1 MAKEVA
7 ISKRITISKAQQ
19 NMILAVAATGL
30 VVGVS
35 LAFLI
40 HSFQAIEF
48 NARVIMGKDEAI
60 VAYSNTIKDVG
71 ICKKPKGEVYTLEEL
86 KRCNPDLIKADDV
99 PGTLRYNIINN
110 LAYDD
115 ALAAVAGNTNSRC
128 VDNKTGKPY
137 TLKFLSE
144 NYDAVKDSEDEEKI
158 SSAVG
163 LIKQCSALRLI
174 PDALPSRGN
183 DEALLSSLNKIFQIS
198 DWPPESLSPTGSSS
212 ENGMDGLNSI
222 MVNLSMQTDAE
233 VVYRVLDN
241 VEHSIREFNIERATI
256 ESGYDSEGK
265 PTLDLRANAAAYW
278 IDPVELNE
286 KTKTIPV
293 DKNTKKGSK
302 K

>member
-7 ISKRITISKAQQ
+7 IGKRATISKAQQ
-19 NMILAVAATGL
+19 NMILAVAGTGL
-30 VVGVS
+30 IVGIS
-35 LAFLI
+35 LAVILHFVQEI
-40 HSFQAIEF
+40 GF

-60 VAYSNTIKDVG
+60 VAYSNTIKNVG
-71 ICKKPKGEVYTLEEL
+71 ICKKPKGEVYTLDEL
-86 KRCNPDLIKADDV
+86 KKCSPDLVKADDV

-110 LAYDD
+110 LAYDTS
-115 ALAAVAGNTNSRC
+115 LAAVTSNDSSRC
-128 VDNKTGKPY
+128 INEKGEPY
-137 TLKFLSE
+137 TLSFLSE
-144 NYDAVKDSEDEEKI
+144 NYNSVKDSEDEDKI
-158 SSAVG
+158 SAAVG

-256 ESGYDSEGK
+256 ESGFDSEGK
-265 PTLDLRANAAAYW
+265 PTLDLRAQAAAYW
-278 IDPVELNE
+278 IDPVELKE
-286 KTKTIPV
+286 KTQTITV
-293 DKNTKKGSK
+293 DGKDTKKGAK
-302 K
+302 

>member
-7 ISKRITISKAQQ
+7 IGKRATISKAQQ

-30 VVGVS
+30 IVGIS
-35 LAFLI
+35 LAVVLHFI
-40 HSFQAIEF
+40 QRISF
-48 NARVIMGKDEAI
+48 NATVIMGEDKAI
-60 VAYSNTIKDVG
+60 VAYSNTIKNVG
-71 ICKKPKGEVYTLEEL
+71 ICKKPKGEVYSLEEL
-86 KRCNPDLIKADDV
+86 KKCSPDLIKADDV
-99 PGTLRYNIINN
+99 PGTLRANIINV

-115 ALAAVAGNTNSRC
+115 ALAAVSDNNKSRC
-128 VDNKTGKPY
+128 IDETGKPY
-137 TLKFLSE
+137 TLKFLSD
-144 NYDAVKDSEDEEKI
+144 NYDSVKDSEDEEKI
-158 SSAVG
+158 SAAVG

-183 DEALLSSLNKIFQIS
+183 DEALLSSLNKIFQLS
-198 DWPPESLSPTGSSS
+198 GWPPESLSPTGTSS
-212 ENGMDGLNSI
+212 ENEMDGLNSI

-265 PTLDLRANAAAYW
+265 PTLDLRAQAAAYW
-278 IDPVELNE
+278 IDPVELKE
-286 KTKTIPV
+286 TTKTITV
-293 DKNTKKGSK
+293 DKDTKKGK

>member
-7 ISKRITISKAQQ
+7 ISKRVTISKAQQ
-19 NMILAVAATGL
+19 NMILAVAGTGL
-30 VVGVS
+30 IVGISV
-35 LAFLI
+35 AFVLHFIQLI
-40 HSFQAIEF
+40 GF
-48 NARVIMGKDEAI
+48 NARVISEKDKAI
-60 VAYSNTIKDVG
+60 VSYSDTIKNVG
-71 ICKKPKGEVYTLEEL
+71 ICKAPKGKVYTLDEL
-86 KRCNPDLIKADDV
+86 KKCSPDLIKADDV

-115 ALAAVAGNTNSRC
+115 ALAAVASNDNSRC
-128 VDNKTGKPY
+128 IDSKGKPY
-137 TLKFLSE
+137 TLKFLSD
-144 NYDAVKDSEDEEKI
+144 NYDAVKDSEDEDKI
-158 SSAVG
+158 SAAVG

-183 DEALLSSLNKIFQIS
+183 EEALLSSLNKIFQIS

-222 MVNLSMQTDAE
+222 MVNLSMKTDAE

-256 ESGYDSEGK
+256 ESGFNSEGD
-265 PTLDLRANAAAYW
+265 PTLDLRAQAAAYW
-278 IDPVELNE
+278 IEPVELKE
-286 KTKTIPV
+286 KTKTITV
-293 DKNTKKGSK
+293 DDKDTKKGK

>member
-7 ISKRITISKAQQ
+7 IGKRATISKAQQ

-30 VVGVS
+30 IVGIS
-35 LAFLI
+35 LAVVLHFI
-40 HSFQAIEF
+40 QRISF
-48 NARVIMGKDEAI
+48 NATVIMGEDKAI
-60 VAYSNTIKDVG
+60 VAYSNTIKNVG
-71 ICKKPKGEVYTLEEL
+71 ICKKPKGEVYSLEEL
-86 KRCNPDLIKADDV
+86 KKCSPDLVKADDV
-99 PGTLRYNIINN
+99 PGTLRANIINV

-115 ALAAVAGNTNSRC
+115 ALAAVSDNNKSRC
-128 VDNKTGKPY
+128 IDETGKPY
-137 TLKFLSE
+137 TLKFLSD
-144 NYDAVKDSEDEEKI
+144 NYDSVKDSEDEEKI
-158 SSAVG
+158 SAAVG

-183 DEALLSSLNKIFQIS
+183 DEALLSSLNKIFQLS
-198 DWPPESLSPTGSSS
+198 GWPPESLSPTGTSS
-212 ENGMDGLNSI
+212 ENEMDGLNSI

-265 PTLDLRANAAAYW
+265 PTLDLRAQAAAYW
-278 IDPVELNE
+278 IDPVELKE
-286 KTKTIPV
+286 TTKTITV
-293 DKNTKKGSK
+293 DKDTKKGK